1 MIKYLYIVNP
11 TAGMGKGI
19 TAKKDID
26 DFHKNIDTPYKVIL
40 TDSPKH
46 ATQIAKENSNSFSHI
61 IAVGGDGTINEVING
76 IYQAN
81 DIFFSVLPIGT
92 GNDLIKSMKFPN
104 SLIES
109 MHILHDSEKNKIIYA
124 DLGLLEFRNND
135 SPNVQSHYFINC
147 LGIGFDAYVGFIH
160 STNKKLSGVTS
171 YVIAVLKALY
181 KFKMIDSSILF
192 NKNKIIGEKLM
203 LTVGNGI
210 SSGGGF
216 YLTPN
221 AVLDDN
227 YLDLSVFDKVSRFR
241 LLQVLPKALI
251 NKLHNVTEA
260 QMYKTKSLQ
269 IKLKEPY
276 YVHCD
281 GEIISNFLKSAKIS
295 CIENRIKLI
304 VKK

>member
-1 MIKYLYIVNP
+1 MTKYLYIVNP

-26 DFHKNIDTPYKVIL
+26 DFHKKINTPYKITL
-40 TDSPKH
+40 TESPKH
-46 ATQIAKENSNSFSHI
+46 ATIIAKDNSNSFSHI

-76 IYQAN
+76 IDQTK
-81 DIFFSVLPIGT
+81 DIFFGVLPIGT
-92 GNDLIKSMKFPN
+92 GNDLIKSMNFPN
-104 SLIES
+104 NLFESLK
-109 MHILHDSEKNKIIYA
+109 ILHDSEKNKIIFA
-124 DLGLLEFRNND
+124 DLGLLEYRDKGSNHIN
-135 SPNVQSHYFINC
+135 SHYFING
-147 LGIGFDAYVGFIH
+147 LGIGFDAYVGFIN
-160 STNKKLSGVTS
+160 STNKRFSGVTS

-181 KFKMIDSSILF
+181 KFRMIDSTILF
-192 NKNKIIGEKLM
+192 DKKEIVGEKLM
-203 LTVGNGI
+203 LTVGKGI

-227 YLDLSVFDKVSRFR
+227 YLDVSVFDKVSRFR

-251 NKLHNVTEA
+251 NKLHNVSEA
-260 QMYKTKSLQ
+260 KMYKTKSLQ
-269 IKLKEPY
+269 ITLEEPY

-281 GEIISNFLKSAKIS
+281 GEIISYFLKSAEIS
-295 CIENRIKLI
+295 CIENSIKLI